1 MKRASK
7 KLISLLLALCMLA
20 GMIPMYAVTTSAA
33 TYTASSWSDL
43 KNKVASAS
51 SGDTIQFTR
60 LDPTSNTDTITIN
73 KRITISGVNGDG
85 KIKRNNGDAGNGI
98 YVPDLTFF
106 KVVSGGTLI
115 LDGISFYNDHG
126 GSVPAIIIESGGT
139 VETVNTGFW
148 NFRSTDKGGAIRVNS
163 GGTLTMKGQNSKWT
177 SDCRTI
183 TGSETTNSGSK
194 GGAIYN
200 EGTVKILTGSSAS
213 TLIKNCKTN
222 NGYGG
227 AIYNAGTLYI
237 EAQPGNAAAIYGF
250 DSQSTTASYFG
261 AAIYNTGTVELAGKI
276 SNCSSAVFAGGIH
289 NNGGTVNIRSGAV
302 IEGMYAAASA
312 GAIYNENNGTV
323 NVYGGEIKNS
333 SAPGVGGAIYNNGG
347 KINMTGGT
355 LSGNNAPQGGA
366 IYNAG
371 TTTISGG
378 TLSGNTSTEGGAIY
392 NISAV
397 TITGGTFNGN
407 TATNGGG
414 AILAGGGTVIT
425 SGARYEQNKAT
436 GSNSQ
441 GGAILVTARKDSN
454 NNIISTGIV
463 NVTGGFFTSNSSTH
477 VGGAIA
483 RVGGG
488 TLNITGTG
496 FSWNAATTAGDDLY
510 TDVSGESCG
519 VTFSAYS
526 FNTHQNRGYCVYY
539 DRPNGDADNVD
550 YFSTGRVGVDYPPN
564 AGGYKFLPVTVV
576 DQKGTVGKDAYSVSI
591 GYTENGAS
599 HATINGYS
607 TTLGGYTA
615 AEKWHLLNS
624 AKFTSKT
631 IETTYGIVTYDTTN
645 NKIVYTLKPAYQHR
659 ENSFSETF
667 YYDAKTPINSGD
679 NSHYGYAEVKV
690 TVEGKGHT
698 FTNNTQTIAPTCK
711 ADGYTKHTCSNCSY
725 TYNDNVIKA
734 SAAYHNWT
742 NETVTKQP
750 TCQPGEKTF
759 TCSHCGQTKKETI
772 AANGTHN
779 FTNAAIKQ
787 VDKDNHAKQCTIC
800 KDWVNEAHT
809 WTTTSYTTEGITV
822 TVKTCNICGYVSRTY
837 SGASVPTM
845 IVGQGTTTANSTVTI
860 PVRLLKNP
868 GIWAQNFIIY
878 YPENLELTNVSSST
892 DLYPDTGVISTK
904 EIDATANARV
914 TNAMLEANVSPAG
927 MKALI
932 YYVENDALENVTGDG
947 DIVYLTFTVPAN
959 AISSY
964 NVGIVGIDDDAIDQV
979 GNNENITYVNGKI
992 NITNGN
998 SCSHTTSATADSVAA
1013 NCSATGYEAQK
1024 CSTCGNIISSTV
1036 TPKNENHNYSN
1047 GQTYPATCTEAGYTV
1062 KTCTRCGKVSKV
1074 TDASKPATGH
1084 NLGTAT
1090 IIKQPTGMSA
1100 GINRQ
1105 QCLKC
1110 DYYKDIAF
1118 ETAKNTGTST
1128 GDGLTYQYKLVSEIK
1143 PGHDYVISNKNTAGS
1158 AVVMSAK
1165 SGDSSIQNADATIT
1179 GNTIVVD
1186 DTAAVWTATSSSEG
1200 VYLTNKSTGQY
1211 LSGFQNTK
1219 NQYFTHLNIGVSDD
1233 PFKDPST
1240 FLFKNGASNKN
1251 DFGFYLGWE
1260 DYLTKTTK
1268 AEPQGTYMKA
1278 ANWTSFTS
1286 SQYANRG
1293 HLRVI
1298 LDTHFEIE
1306 FDASFENADTRVRFF
1321 MPTKRVNNSAYYD
1334 TYFFFDLT
1342 PSQFYIGAK
1351 DYTANNYSTEYPWGL
1366 NGKDAYGYE
1375 VGSYTPIESD
1385 GYDYKQWNHY
1395 KLVVENGI
1403 ATGYVNDVQVVSMVL
1418 PAGFHN
1424 SDGCESITLTNYH
1437 YWPENSVTGEWWMN
1451 HPIIGI
1457 DNMSIVTYNNDT
1469 TTKTDDNKATTIL
1482 GGNEK
1487 LEFFYDFED
1496 GNQNGVSNLVDP
1508 DIAYVD
1514 APVGNYSIGVTE
1526 LIAQDKF
1533 IASSDSENKVYFY
1546 EKQEVGSAA
1555 EVYQRASELV
1565 PGEKYVIVSDNLE
1578 GTGKSFISN
1587 SGGAVGGKTVYSD
1600 AISYDP
1606 YVTLADASGYEF
1618 VFAGSADGGYLVNA
1632 ASGGKYLKADGT
1644 VTATATA
1651 DNIIDVT
1658 KNANGNMVIKIGGT
1672 NYYLYKRVVINKIDT
1687 DLVNDISVVDFGWG
1701 FVLDGDSDLRNNDS
1715 WNGKWTDKTTAKM
1728 TLSSLATGVSGT
1740 KNNHFYKTAKGTGRV
1755 ASLTNTNYTASV
1767 GSNKITYSPKGK
1779 YETEQTFTY
1788 EFTITN
1794 IASYIYGDVTVIPA
1808 TTVYYEETANMFTY
1822 NGTWSTVGS
1831 TKDTVGLLLDKHY
1844 GKSDTYANDATFSA
1858 GGAKYAKVTNG
1869 DYTKSVSFKF
1879 KGTGF
1884 ELFSATSGATGPVF
1898 VTVTGPNN
1906 YAKYIFVDTNF
1917 GYTYDQ
1923 ENDKWVSNGYTSG
1936 TMGQYQVPVVKL
1948 MDLTYGEYN
1957 VLVEPSYDAMT
1968 DHANLGYS
1976 DFYFDGVRVFDPLG
1990 TSLSSTAKAA
2000 YKADKEYAPKV
2011 ISLRQYLASGS
2022 NMALYLD
2029 GKTLSGDKDVIASDY
2044 KSLGANNEVQL
2055 GSMGTVAFNVKTSGT
2070 APAKVSIGIKLASG
2084 TTGKVTVKGGN
2095 VTKEITVNSATDMY
2109 YDITDVYNALG
2120 NGTMIVT
2127 NSNTGAV
2134 VSLTT
2139 LKYSYNTE
2147 PTSTSSL
2154 ALYSNSRTAK
2164 NANRMMRAVY
2174 NVKDETFTAGDVNS
2188 DGKINAMD
2196 ILTLKRYLAGYI
2208 ELSETELKAADVN
2221 GDGKVNSR
2229 DILALKAMM

>member
-33 TYTASSWSDL
+33 STHYYTTRSWSDFVNL
-43 KNKVASAS
+43 INNAA
-51 SGDTIQFTR
+51 SGDTIVLNNPGYR
-60 LDPTSNTDTITIN
+60 DGSWDSTSRVDIEGTITIN
-73 KRITISGVNGDG
+73 KTLTIKSNGNG
-85 KIKRNNGDAGNGI
+85 LRSMFKRNSAQGSSSVFNVTAGTLTLEG
-98 YVPDLTFF
+98 LTFW
-106 KVVSGGTLI
+106 
-115 LDGISFYNDHG
+115 DDG
-126 GSVPAIIIESGGT
+126 GSVPGVIIQNGAKVVSNESVFKFFNSNGGNGGAFQVLPGGSLELKGYNTISNSNDRTIFNAGAGNGAAIFNQGT
-139 VETVNTGFW
+139 VTLGKDCVIEGCTAT
-148 NFRSTDKGGAIRVNS
+148 STGGAIWNTGLIYIQDGAEIS
-163 GGTLTMKGQNSKWT
+163 GCKAPLGGGILNYGIIQMTGGTFSSN
-177 SDCRTI
+177 
-183 TGSETTNSGSK
+183 TGTTH

-200 EGTVKILTGSSAS
+200 VAADGI
-213 TLIKNCKTN
+213 TN
-222 NGYGG
+222 SVVITNGK
-227 AIYNAGTLYI
+227 
-237 EAQPGNAAAIYGF
+237 F
-250 DSQSTTASYFG
+250 
-261 AAIYNTGTVELAGKI
+261 
-276 SNCSSAVFAGGIH
+276 
-289 NNGGTVNIRSGAV
+289 
-302 IEGMYAAASA
+302 
-312 GAIYNENNGTV
+312 
-323 NVYGGEIKNS
+323 
-333 SAPGVGGAIYNNGG
+333 
-347 KINMTGGT
+347 
-355 LSGNNAPQGGA
+355 SGNTATQQGGA
-366 IYNAG
+366 I
-371 TTTISGG
+371 I
-378 TLSGNTSTEGGAIY
+378 
-392 NISAV
+392 V
-397 TITGGTFNGN
+397 TGGTVQV
-407 TATNGGG
+407 A
-414 AILAGGGTVIT
+414 
-425 SGARYEQNKAT
+425 
-436 GSNSQ
+436 
-441 GGAILVTARKDSN
+441 
-454 NNIISTGIV
+454 
-463 NVTGGFFTSNSSTH
+463 GGFFTSNKAANGAAISRA
-477 VGGAIA
+477 GGN
-483 RVGGG
+483 
-488 TLNITGTG
+488 LHITGTG

-711 ADGYTKHTCSNCSY
+711 TDGYTKHTCSNCSY
-725 TYNDNVIKA
+725 TYNDNVINA

-800 KDWVNEAHT
+800 KDWVNEVHT
-809 WTTTSYTTEGITV
+809 WATTSYTTEGITV

-860 PVRLLKNP
+860 PVRLLAPNN
-868 GIWAQNFIIY
+868 IWAQNFIIY

-932 YYVENDALENVTGDG
+932 YYVDKSAIEGVKKDG
-947 DIVYLTFTVPAN
+947 DIVYLTFKIPAT
-959 AISSY
+959 ALSSY
-964 NVGIVGIDDDAIDQV
+964 NIGIVGVDDDAVDFNGNDIDM
-979 GNNENITYVNGKI
+979 TYINGKI
-992 NITNGN
+992 NVSNPS
-998 SCSHTTSATADSVAA
+998 SCAHSTKTVIDEKAATCIAD
-1013 NCSATGYEAQK
+1013 GYRAEK
-1024 CSTCGNIISSTV
+1024 CSTCGNIITSTV
-1036 TPKNENHNYSN
+1036 TPKNENHNYSA

-1062 KTCTRCGKVSKV
+1062 KTCALCGKVSKV
-1074 TDASKPATGH
+1074 TNTSKPATGH

-1105 QCLKC
+1105 QCSKC
-1110 DYYKDIAF
+1110 DYYKDTAF

-1200 VYLTNKSTGQY
+1200 VYLTNKATGQY
-1211 LSGFQNTK
+1211 LSGFQNTR
-1219 NQYFTHLNIGVSDD
+1219 NTLYTHLNIGVSDD
-1233 PFKDPST
+1233 PFTDPNT
-1240 FLFKNGASNKN
+1240 FLFNANSTSNLN
-1251 DFGFYLGWE
+1251 RSGFYLGWE
-1260 DYLTKTTK
+1260 DYVTEYVY
-1268 AEPQGTYMKA
+1268 AVPSNTYLQA
-1278 ANWTSFTS
+1278 ASWTAFTS
-1286 SQYANRG
+1286 SNIEDQSHFKVY
-1293 HLRVI
+1293 
-1298 LDTHFEIE
+1298 LDKNFEIE
-1306 FDASFENADTRVRFF
+1306 FDAAFGSADSRLRMFRPIANIADTTKEHGDYNNGKNDKDPTSGYSWNKFCIEITPSTVMLAGADFENQQRYFPQGYNDG
-1321 MPTKRVNNSAYYD
+1321 KGWSEYYGS
-1334 TYFFFDLT
+1334 TT
-1342 PSQFYIGAK
+1342 GN
-1351 DYTANNYSTEYPWGL
+1351 YTAVTHFNYDE
-1366 NGKDAYGYE
+1366 
-1375 VGSYTPIESD
+1375 
-1385 GYDYKQWNHY
+1385 WNHY
-1395 KLVVENGI
+1395 KIVVNG
-1403 ATGYVNDVQVVSMVL
+1403 ATATAYVNGKQVVSVALPDNFGIADTAQNYDVKKSAGLVL
-1418 PAGFHN
+1418 L
-1424 SDGCESITLTNYH
+1424 DYH
-1437 YWPENSVTGEWWMN
+1437 YWPENSINQANQGSVEAAMA
-1451 HPIIGI
+1451 HSDVGI
-1457 DNMSIVTYNNDT
+1457 DNMKITTHNNDT
-1469 TTKTDDNKATTIL
+1469 SDTVNGSTI
-1482 GGNEK
+1482 GGNET
-1487 LEFFYDFED
+1487 LQFFWDFENAT
-1496 GNQNGVSNLVDP
+1496 GNVITGMDVYGS
-1508 DIAYVD
+1508 
-1514 APVGNYSIGVTE
+1514 YSIETKDVSDGYIIGNEVVY
-1526 LIAQDKF
+1526 AKDKF

-1546 EKQEVGSAA
+1546 EKQGVGSAA

-1606 YVTLADASGYEF
+1606 YVTLTDASGYEF
-1618 VFAGSADGGYLVNA
+1618 VFAGSADRGYLVNA

-1740 KNNHFYKTAKGTGRV
+1740 KNNHFYKAVKGTGRA

-1858 GGAKYAKVTNG
+1858 GGAKCATVKNG

-1990 TSLSSTAKAA
+1990 TSLSSTAEAA
-2000 YKADKEYAPKV
+2000 YKADSEYAPKV

-2029 GKTLSGDKDVIASDY
+2029 GKTLSGEKDVIASDY

-2139 LKYSYNTE
+2139 LKYSYDTE

-2154 ALYSNSRTAK
+2154 ALYSNSRTVK

-2174 NVKDETFTAGDVNS
+2174 NVKDETFTVGDVNS

-2196 ILTLKRYLAGYI
+2196 VLTLKRYLAGYI